1 MVGQQIMMVVKVI
14 LVQVGW
20 SGRSINHRWT
30 PDVPAWNKPPP
41 TVFYVL
47 SWSCEP
53 LYYSKQTWRC
63 IHSVYYLRK
72 YPEDMLNWEVFLF
85 VSFFCYDC
93 LFCPFAFCFYC
104 LFCPGCLFSLNSM
117 SSISSTPL
125 RFFSLFSSNN
135 QLLGGVIS
143 FAAKMWLNTVQLQT
157 MEKEYDLKSVCN
169 ESRGSRTLVVSANN
183 SSDLDGKDW
192 NQISIFSNIKCYLR
206 CVYFFKL
213 VYFLA

>member
-1 MVGQQIMMVVKVI
+1 MVVKVI

-72 YPEDMLNWEVFLF
+72 YTEDMMNWETKFSCLSLFLLWLFILPFRLLFLLSFFVLPVFL
-85 VSFFCYDC
+85 
-93 LFCPFAFCFYC
+93 AFYVF
-104 LFCPGCLFSLNSM
+104 
-117 SSISSTPL
+117 
-125 RFFSLFSSNN
+125 
-135 QLLGGVIS
+135 
-143 FAAKMWLNTVQLQT
+143 
-157 MEKEYDLKSVCN
+157 
-169 ESRGSRTLVVSANN
+169 
-183 SSDLDGKDW
+183 
-192 NQISIFSNIKCYLR
+192 
-206 CVYFFKL
+206 YFFYTVEILLCVFSKQSIIKRSQIFCGKNVIKHSATTNNGDRIWFKICVQCIEKIEDPCRL
-213 VYFLA
+213 GE